1 MPLKLSDDVKAL
13 VRGANFAHLATL
25 MADGSP
31 QVAPVWV
38 DLDGDLILVSTG
50 EGSLKAKNTRRDAR
64 VGLSIVAMD
73 NPYRE
78 AQIRGRIVERRSDA
92 DFKTMDRISRKYTGK
107 PFPFRDN
114 PAQRV
119 VLAID
124 KSRSEALSI
133 GREHDDLHRRPVT
146 FVRLQYGA
154 VTQAHKASGTVT

>member
-1 MPLKLSDDVKAL
+1 MPLQLSEEIKTL

-25 MADGSP
+25 MSDGSP

-38 DLDGDLILVSTG
+38 DLEGDSILVSTG

-64 VGLSIVAMD
+64 VGLSIIAMD

-78 AQIRGRIVERRSDA
+78 AQIRGRIAERRPDA

-114 PAQRV
+114 PTQRV
-119 VLAID
+119 VLVIEVA
-124 KSRSEALSI
+124 RARFAAL
-133 GREHDDLHRRPVT
+133 P
-146 FVRLQYGA
+146 FV
-154 VTQAHKASGTVT
+154 HSPD

>member
-1 MPLKLSDDVKAL
+1 MPLKLSDDLKAL

-25 MADGSP
+25 MPDGSP

-38 DLDGDLILVSTG
+38 DLDGDFILVSTG

-64 VGLSIVAMD
+64 IGLSIIAMD

-78 AQIRGRIVERRSDA
+78 AQIRGRIVERRPDV

-119 VLAID
+119 VLAVEVE
-124 KSRSEALSI
+124 RARYAVL
-133 GREHDDLHRRPVT
+133 P
-146 FVRLQYGA
+146 FVHA
-154 VTQAHKASGTVT
+154 PA

>member
-13 VRGANFAHLATL
+13 VRAANFAHLATL
-25 MADGSP
+25 MQDGSP

-38 DLDGDLILVSTG
+38 DTDGDLVLVGTG
-50 EGSLKAKNTRRDAR
+50 EGSLKAKNTRRDTR
-64 VGLSIVAMD
+64 VGLSIIAMD

-78 AQIRGRIVERRSDA
+78 AQVRGRVAERRPDA

-119 VLAID
+119 VLAIEVE
-124 KSRSEALSI
+124 RVRYAVL
-133 GREHDDLHRRPVT
+133 P
-146 FVRLQYGA
+146 FVHA
-154 VTQAHKASGTVT
+154 PA